1 MTSLDAAA
9 RATPRM
15 SAVTSATHASSA
27 RDGIR
32 AAHAPRRATSRR
44 AARRD
49 GAPTHP
55 SLSIDDD
62 ADADASDDGCVA
74 AMTPRRRAAL
84 AAMLAVSSACVAP
97 RAARAADRRTMVQRE
112 ILPSDFESLETF
124 ERARGGRASVSSS
137 SSVAAAERAKGIP
150 INLRSS
156 EEDMDENEMNVL
168 YTTPPEAEPVEAK
181 SGVDIR
187 RWSSAAFQW
196 GFIGAVGYSAWS
208 AQRRSDVVTKRLGLG
223 GVAASALIGTSWRVT
238 ADIGRENGTWMPPNW
253 GASGMRLI
261 VPLAITFKANG
272 VAEVIATGAFAPM
285 TFGEGSWS
293 IDGDTLRFNFPMTA
307 PTKRGDIEFGEEK
320 LYFKTQAWA
329 NQMSTKGRL
338 LVNQTRFGFR
348 REWRSVGVF
357 KSEPLVISPED
368 ENAPVVVPP
377 MRVRVP
383 Q

>member
-1 MTSLDAAA
+1 MTSLDAGA
-9 RATPRM
+9 RATPPM
-15 SAVTSATHASSA
+15 SAVTSASHASSA

-32 AAHAPRRATSRR
+32 AARAPRHAPSRR
-44 AARRD
+44 AVRRV
-49 GAPTHP
+49 GASTHP
-55 SLSIDDD
+55 CLSIAID
-62 ADADASDDGCVA
+62 ADADASDDGSVA
-74 AMTPRRRAAL
+74 ATTPRRRAAL

-124 ERARGGRASVSSS
+124 ERARGGRASASSS
-137 SSVAAAERAKGIP
+137 TAATESAKGIP

-156 EEDMDENEMNVL
+156 EDDMDENEMNVL
-168 YTTPPEAEPVEAK
+168 YTTPPEAEPAEAK
-181 SGVDIR
+181 SGVDVR
-187 RWSSAAFQW
+187 RWASAAFQW
-196 GFIGAVGYSAWS
+196 GFIGAVAYSAWS

-223 GVAASALIGTSWRVT
+223 GIAASALIGTSWRVT

-253 GASGMRLI
+253 GASGVRLI

-285 TFGEGSWS
+285 KFGEGSWS

>member
-1 MTSLDAAA
+1 MTSLDAGA
-9 RATPRM
+9 RATPPM
-15 SAVTSATHASSA
+15 SAVTSASHASSA

-32 AAHAPRRATSRR
+32 TARAPRHAPSRR
-44 AARRD
+44 AVRRV
-49 GAPTHP
+49 GASTHP
-55 SLSIDDD
+55 FLSIAID
-62 ADADASDDGCVA
+62 ADADASDDGSVA
-74 AMTPRRRAAL
+74 ATTPRRRAAL

-124 ERARGGRASVSSS
+124 ERARGGRASASSS
-137 SSVAAAERAKGIP
+137 TAATESAKGIP

-156 EEDMDENEMNVL
+156 EDDMDENEMNVL
-168 YTTPPEAEPVEAK
+168 YTTPPEAEPAEAK
-181 SGVDIR
+181 SGVDVR
-187 RWSSAAFQW
+187 RWASAAFQW
-196 GFIGAVGYSAWS
+196 GFIGAVAYSAWS

-223 GVAASALIGTSWRVT
+223 GIAASALIGTSWRVT

-253 GASGMRLI
+253 GASGVRLI

-285 TFGEGSWS
+285 KFGEGSWS

>member
-1 MTSLDAAA
+1 MTSLDAGA
-9 RATPRM
+9 RATPPL
-15 SAVTSATHASSA
+15 SAVTSASHASSA

-32 AAHAPRRATSRR
+32 AARAPRHAPSRR
-44 AARRD
+44 AVRRV
-49 GAPTHP
+49 GASTHP
-55 SLSIDDD
+55 CLSIAID
-62 ADADASDDGCVA
+62 ADADASDDGSVA
-74 AMTPRRRAAL
+74 ATTPRRRAAL

-112 ILPSDFESLETF
+112 ILPTDFESLETF
-124 ERARGGRASVSSS
+124 ERARGGRASASSS
-137 SSVAAAERAKGIP
+137 TAATESAKGIP

-156 EEDMDENEMNVL
+156 EDDMDENEMNVL
-168 YTTPPEAEPVEAK
+168 YTTPPEAEPAEAK
-181 SGVDIR
+181 SGVDVR
-187 RWSSAAFQW
+187 RWASAAFQW
-196 GFIGAVGYSAWS
+196 GFIGAVAYSAWS

-223 GVAASALIGTSWRVT
+223 GIAASALIGTSWRVT

-253 GASGMRLI
+253 GASGVRLI

-285 TFGEGSWS
+285 KFGEGSWS

>member
-1 MTSLDAAA
+1 
-9 RATPRM
+9 M
-15 SAVTSATHASSA
+15 SAVTSASHASSA

-32 AAHAPRRATSRR
+32 AARAPRHAPSRR
-44 AARRD
+44 AVRRV
-49 GAPTHP
+49 GASTHP
-55 SLSIDDD
+55 CLSIAID
-62 ADADASDDGCVA
+62 ADADASDDGSVA
-74 AMTPRRRAAL
+74 ATTPRRRAAL

-124 ERARGGRASVSSS
+124 ERARGGRASSSS
-137 SSVAAAERAKGIP
+137 SSTGERLESAKGIP

-156 EEDMDENEMNVL
+156 EDDMDENEMNVL
-168 YTTPPEAEPVEAK
+168 YTTPPEAEPAEAK
-181 SGVDIR
+181 SGVDVR
-187 RWSSAAFQW
+187 RWASAAFQW
-196 GFIGAVGYSAWS
+196 GFIGAVAYSAWS

-223 GVAASALIGTSWRVT
+223 GIAASALIGTSWRVT

-253 GASGMRLI
+253 GASGVRLI

-285 TFGEGSWS
+285 KFGEGSWS

>member
-1 MTSLDAAA
+1 MTSLDAGA
-9 RATPRM
+9 RATPPM
-15 SAVTSATHASSA
+15 SAVTSASHVSSA

-32 AAHAPRRATSRR
+32 AARAPRRAPSRR
-44 AARRD
+44 AVRRV
-49 GAPTHP
+49 GASTHP
-55 SLSIDDD
+55 CLSIAID
-62 ADADASDDGCVA
+62 ADADASDDGSVA
-74 AMTPRRRAAL
+74 ATTPRRRAAL

-124 ERARGGRASVSSS
+124 ERARGGRASASSS
-137 SSVAAAERAKGIP
+137 TAATESAKGIP

-156 EEDMDENEMNVL
+156 EDDMDENEMNVL
-168 YTTPPEAEPVEAK
+168 YTTPPEAEPAEAK
-181 SGVDIR
+181 SGVDVR
-187 RWSSAAFQW
+187 RWASAAFQW
-196 GFIGAVGYSAWS
+196 GFIGAVAYSAWS

-223 GVAASALIGTSWRVT
+223 GIAASALIGTSWRVT

-253 GASGMRLI
+253 GASGVRLI

-285 TFGEGSWS
+285 KFGEGSWS

>member
-9 RATPRM
+9 RATPPM
-15 SAVTSATHASSA
+15 CAVTSASRASSA
-27 RDGIR
+27 RDSVR
-32 AAHAPRRATSRR
+32 AARAPRRATSRR
-44 AARRD
+44 AVRRV
-49 GAPTHP
+49 GASTHP

-62 ADADASDDGCVA
+62 DDDKDDGSVA
-74 AMTPRRRAAL
+74 ATTPRRRAAL

-112 ILPSDFESLETF
+112 ILPTDFESLETF
-124 ERARGGRASVSSS
+124 ERARGGRASSSS
-137 SSVAAAERAKGIP
+137 SSTGERLESAKGIP

-156 EEDMDENEMNVL
+156 EDDMDDENEMNVL
-168 YTTPPEAEPVEAK
+168 YTTPPEAEPAEAK
-181 SGVDIR
+181 SGVDVR
-187 RWSSAAFQW
+187 RWASAAFQW
-196 GFIGAVGYSAWS
+196 GFIGAVAYSAWS

-253 GASGMRLI
+253 GASGVRLI

-285 TFGEGSWS
+285 KFGEGSWS